1 MRQFE
6 DGGEGDDPWDVEA
19 GKVKKKNNNKNQKKQ
34 NKQIL
39 PSSLQKAHS
48 SVSTLILF
56 IYLFIY
62 IETLLYC
69 FHYHLV
75 PL

>member
-19 GKVKKKNNNKNQKKQ
+19 GKVKKKKQQQKPKKTKQ
-34 NKQIL
+34 TDSPLK
-39 PSSLQKAHS
+39 PPE
-48 SVSTLILF
+48 STQLSQHLNF

-62 IETLLYC
+62 L
-69 FHYHLV
+69 H
-75 PL
+75 